1 MKLQLTIFSVLVYTL
16 ILCGCNSLTEESASI
31 ESESSIEM
39 SSNIESDTIET
50 TFGQNWTDKL
60 LIIRD
65 EFEVLR
71 ASDEYINAGSDLDRA
86 TLFVELLQVLATEG
100 TQDYPYPLLTY
111 DSIEI
116 EDYGNTVLVSFA
128 IDDIYPCEF
137 QISEYPNVPTL

>member
-1 MKLQLTIFSVLVYTL
+1 MKLQLTILSVLVYTL
-16 ILCGCNSLTEESASI
+16 ILCGCNSLTEESISI

-39 SSNIESDTIET
+39 PSNIESDTIET
-50 TFGQNWTDKL
+50 TFGQNWTNK
-60 LIIRD
+60 LIIIRE

-116 EDYGNTVLVSFA
+116 ENYGNTVLVSFA

-137 QISEYPNVPTL
+137 QISESPNDPTL